1 MFCSFRKYI
10 STKKIYIYAF
20 YSGTLA
26 HPTAGPDAAVT
37 TQNSKRILAFKKI
50 DSEEKKKSTSKHHNW
65 LKPLSVNIWPVG
77 V

>member
-1 MFCSFRKYI
+1 MLDVLLIQKVHLN
-10 STKKIYIYAF
+10 KKIYIYAF

-50 DSEEKKKSTSKHHNW
+50 DSEEKKKINFKAPQLVKT
-65 LKPLSVNIWPVG
+65 PQR
-77 V
+77 